1 MNLIV
6 DIGNTRSKFF
16 LFDSKDKIIEK
27 SVFMNQDE
35 KKIEDYLKSIAF
47 KKMIVSTTKKLPQFF
62 SNYTFLELNNETPI
76 PIKINYATPKTLGS
90 DRIALAVGAFT
101 RFPNKN
107 CLIIG
112 TGTCIT
118 TNFIDEK
125 ATYQGGSIA
134 PGLTLRLQSLHTFT
148 DMLPLIEHKKDEKE
162 FDLIGKSTKDSIK
175 SGVFN
180 GAFAEID
187 GIIYRYMQNYKD
199 LTVIL
204 TGGDQEIFAKNL
216 KSIIFANSNIQAL
229 GLNRI
234 LNYNV

>member
-16 LFDSKDKIIEK
+16 FFNEENELIEK
-27 SVFMNQDE
+27 HIFLNKEE
-35 KKIEDYLKSIAF
+35 KDIEDFLKSVHF
-47 KKMIVSTTKKLPQFF
+47 DKMIVSTTKRLAAFF
-62 SNYTFLELNNETPI
+62 KNYTFLELDNETPT
-76 PIKINYATPKTLGS
+76 PIKINYDTPKTLGS
-90 DRIALAVGAFT
+90 DRIALAVGAQT
-101 RFPNKN
+101 LFPNKN

-125 ATYQGGSIA
+125 ACYQGGSIA

-148 DMLPLIEHKKDEKE
+148 DMLPLIEYKKDVSSYN
-162 FDLIGKSTKDSIK
+162 LIGKSTKGSIE

-187 GIIYRYMQNYKD
+187 GIIYRYKQNYKD

-216 KSIIFANSNIQAL
+216 KSIIFANSNIQAI